1 MGPGAKGQ
9 VSNVPKIDR
18 IKKKKKSCLKN
29 EPSKSVDTLSSSKLV
44 TVLFHRAKGLCKLI
58 EIRDAETCMV
68 A

>member
-18 IKKKKKSCLKN
+18 IKKKKSCLKN

-58 EIRDAETCMV
+58 EIRDAETYMV